1 MSAMFGTLACFS
13 ADHRPINLPASDSGL
28 MTMTDHSLNPTHD
41 SLVSPSVTRLPWA
54 ALLALAMAVFLTILT
69 EALPAGLLPLMSSDL
84 QVSPTLVGQLITV
97 YAVGSLLA
105 AIPLT
110 ALTRNWRR
118 RPLLLIAIGGFAVV
132 NSVTAFSTDYGL
144 TLVSR
149 FFAGVFAGLLWSLLA
164 GYASRLVPEPLRGRA
179 IAVAMVGTPL
189 ALSIGIPAGTLL
201 GSAIGWRWAFA
212 IMSLLSL
219 LLVVWAR
226 LSLADFP
233 GQSSQQRLSIRQVL
247 VLPGIRPV
255 LLTTLMFVLAHNIL
269 HTYIAPLLEP
279 AGLSGHIDRVLLAF
293 GVAALAGIWLVGV
306 LIDRWL
312 RELVL
317 ISIVLFMLTALA
329 WAING
334 ENGQLI
340 YLYVMVW
347 GVAFG
352 GAATLFQTASAITGG
367 AAADVSQSM
376 IVTVWNLGIAA
387 GGIVGGLLL
396 QELGVQS
403 FNGVVGLLLIVAL
416 LISAS
421 AHRAGFPSSKRP

>member
-1 MSAMFGTLACFS
+1 
-13 ADHRPINLPASDSGL
+13 
-28 MTMTDHSLNPTHD
+28 MTDNSLDFTDDTPTLQA
-41 SLVSPSVTRLPWA
+41 STRLPWI
-54 ALLALAMAVFLTILT
+54 ALLALAMAGFLTILT
-69 EALPAGLLPLMSSDL
+69 EALPAGLLPLMSNDL
-84 QVSPTLVGQLITV
+84 QVSPALVGQLITL
-97 YAVGSLLA
+97 YALGSLLS

-132 NSVTAFSTDYGL
+132 NSITALSTDYGL

-164 GYASRLVPEPLRGRA
+164 GYASRLVPEHLRGRA

-201 GSAIGWRWAFA
+201 GSAIGWRWTFA
-212 IMSLLSL
+212 IMSVLSL
-219 LLVVWAR
+219 LLVIWAR

-233 GQSSQQRLSIRQVL
+233 GQNQQQRLSIRQVF

-255 LLTTLMFVLAHNIL
+255 LCTTLAFVLAHNIL
-269 HTYIAPLLEP
+269 YTYIAPLLEP
-279 AGLSGHIDRVLLAF
+279 TGLSGQVDRVLLAF

-317 ISIVLFMLTALA
+317 LSILLFMFTALA
-329 WAING
+329 WAMNG
-334 ENGQLI
+334 DNSQLI
-340 YLYVMVW
+340 YLYVILW

-376 IVTVWNLGIAA
+376 IVTVWNLGIA
-387 GGIVGGLLL
+387 GGGLAGGLLL
-396 QELGVQS
+396 ESFGAQS
-403 FNGVVGLLLIVAL
+403 FTWLVCLLLIAAL

-421 AHRAGFPSSKRP
+421 AHRAGFPSGKYR

>member
-1 MSAMFGTLACFS
+1 
-13 ADHRPINLPASDSGL
+13 
-28 MTMTDHSLNPTHD
+28 MTDNTLNLID
-41 SLVSPSVTRLPWA
+41 KSDAERLPWT
-54 ALLALAMAVFLTILT
+54 ALLALAMAGFLTILT
-69 EALPAGLLPLMSSDL
+69 EALPAGLLPLMSADL

-132 NSVTAFSTDYGL
+132 NSITAFSNDYGV

-164 GYASRLVPEPLRGRA
+164 GYASRLVPEHLRGRA

-201 GSAIGWRWAFA
+201 GSVIGWRWAFG

-219 LLVVWAR
+219 GLVIWAR

-233 GQSSQQRLSIRQVL
+233 GQTQQQRLSIRQVF

-255 LLTTLMFVLAHNIL
+255 LLTTLMFVLAHNVL
-269 HTYIAPLLEP
+269 YTYIAPLLEP
-279 AGLSGHIDRVLLAF
+279 AGLSEQIDRVLLAF
-293 GVAALAGIWLVGV
+293 GVAALGGIWLVGV

-317 ISIVLFMLTALA
+317 ISIALFLLTAFA

-334 ENGQLI
+334 ESSQLI
-340 YLYVMVW
+340 YLYVIIW
-347 GVAFG
+347 GLAFG
-352 GAATLFQTASAITGG
+352 GAATLFQTASAISGG

-376 IVTVWNLGIAA
+376 IVTVWNLGIAG
-387 GGIVGGLLL
+387 GGIAGGLLL
-396 QELGVQS
+396 QSVGVQS
-403 FNGVVGLLLIVAL
+403 FNWLVCLLLIGAL
-416 LISAS
+416 IVSAS
-421 AHRAGFPSSKRP
+421 ANRAGFPSSRQT

>member
-1 MSAMFGTLACFS
+1 
-13 ADHRPINLPASDSGL
+13 
-28 MTMTDHSLNPTHD
+28 MTDNTLNLID
-41 SLVSPSVTRLPWA
+41 KSDAERLPWT
-54 ALLALAMAVFLTILT
+54 ALLALAMAGFLTILT
-69 EALPAGLLPLMSSDL
+69 EALPAGLLPLMSADL
-84 QVSPTLVGQLITV
+84 KVSPTLVGQLITV

-132 NSVTAFSTDYGL
+132 NSITALSDDYGV

-164 GYASRLVPEPLRGRA
+164 GYASRLVPEHLRGRA

-201 GSAIGWRWAFA
+201 GSVIGWRWAFG

-219 LLVVWAR
+219 GLVIWAR

-233 GQSSQQRLSIRQVL
+233 GQTQQQRLSIRQVF

-255 LLTTLMFVLAHNIL
+255 LLTTLMFVLAHNVL
-269 HTYIAPLLEP
+269 YTYIAPLLEP
-279 AGLSGHIDRVLLAF
+279 AGLSEQIDRVLLAF
-293 GVAALAGIWLVGV
+293 GVAALGGIWLVGV

-317 ISIVLFMLTALA
+317 ISIALFLLTAFA

-334 ENGQLI
+334 ENSQLI
-340 YLYVMVW
+340 YLYVIIW
-347 GVAFG
+347 GLAFG

-376 IVTVWNLGIAA
+376 IVTVWNLGIA
-387 GGIVGGLLL
+387 GGGLAGGLLL
-396 QELGVQS
+396 QSIGVQS
-403 FNGVVGLLLIVAL
+403 FNWLVCLL
-416 LISAS
+416 LISALIVS
-421 AHRAGFPSSKRP
+421 ASANRAGFPSSRQT

>member
-1 MSAMFGTLACFS
+1 
-13 ADHRPINLPASDSGL
+13 
-28 MTMTDHSLNPTHD
+28 MTDSTLNLLD
-41 SLVSPSVTRLPWA
+41 KSPAERLPWT
-54 ALLALAMAVFLTILT
+54 ALLALAMAGFLTILT
-69 EALPAGLLPLMSSDL
+69 EALPAGLLPLMSADL

-118 RPLLLIAIGGFAVV
+118 RPLLLIAIAGFAVV
-132 NSVTAFSTDYGL
+132 NSITAFSSDYGV

-164 GYASRLVPEPLRGRA
+164 GYASRLVPEHLRGRA

-201 GSAIGWRWAFA
+201 GSVIGWRWAFG

-219 LLVVWAR
+219 GLVLWAR

-233 GQSSQQRLSIRQVL
+233 GQTQQQRLSIRQVF

-255 LLTTLMFVLAHNIL
+255 LLTTLMFVLAHNVL
-269 HTYIAPLLEP
+269 YTYIAPLLEP
-279 AGLSGHIDRVLLAF
+279 AALSEQIDRVLLAF
-293 GVAALAGIWLVGV
+293 GVAALGGIWLVGV

-317 ISIVLFMLTALA
+317 ISIALFLLTAFA

-334 ENGQLI
+334 ESSQLI
-340 YLYVMVW
+340 YLYVIIW
-347 GVAFG
+347 GLAFG
-352 GAATLFQTASAITGG
+352 GAATLFQIASAITGG

-376 IVTVWNLGIAA
+376 IVTVWNLGIAG
-387 GGIVGGLLL
+387 GGIAGGLLL
-396 QELGVQS
+396 QSVGVQS
-403 FNGVVGLLLIVAL
+403 FNWLVCLLLIGAL
-416 LISAS
+416 IVSAS
-421 AHRAGFPSSKRP
+421 ANRAGFPSSRQT

>member
-1 MSAMFGTLACFS
+1 
-13 ADHRPINLPASDSGL
+13 
-28 MTMTDHSLNPTHD
+28 MTDNTLNLID
-41 SLVSPSVTRLPWA
+41 KSDAERLPWT
-54 ALLALAMAVFLTILT
+54 ALLALAMAGFLTILT
-69 EALPAGLLPLMSSDL
+69 EALPAGLLPLMSADL
-84 QVSPTLVGQLITV
+84 KVSPTLVGQLITV

-132 NSVTAFSTDYGL
+132 NSITALSDDYGV

-164 GYASRLVPEPLRGRA
+164 GYASRLVPEHLRGRA

-201 GSAIGWRWAFA
+201 GSVIGWRWAFG

-219 LLVVWAR
+219 GLVIWAR

-233 GQSSQQRLSIRQVL
+233 GQTQQQRLSIRQVF

-255 LLTTLMFVLAHNIL
+255 LLTTLMFVLAHNVL
-269 HTYIAPLLEP
+269 YTYIALLLEP
-279 AGLSGHIDRVLLAF
+279 AALSEQIDRVLLAF
-293 GVAALAGIWLVGV
+293 GVAALGGIWLVGV

-317 ISIVLFMLTALA
+317 ISIALFLLTAFA

-334 ENGQLI
+334 ESSQLI
-340 YLYVMVW
+340 YLYVIIW
-347 GVAFG
+347 GLAFG

-376 IVTVWNLGIAA
+376 IVTVWNLGIAG
-387 GGIVGGLLL
+387 GGIAGGLLL
-396 QELGVQS
+396 QSVGVQS
-403 FNGVVGLLLIVAL
+403 FNWLVCLLLIGAL
-416 LISAS
+416 IVSAS
-421 AHRAGFPSSKRP
+421 ANRAGFPSSRQT

>member
-1 MSAMFGTLACFS
+1 
-13 ADHRPINLPASDSGL
+13 
-28 MTMTDHSLNPTHD
+28 MTDNSLDFTDDTPT
-41 SLVSPSVTRLPWA
+41 SQASTPLPWI
-54 ALLALAMAVFLTILT
+54 ALLALAMAGFLTILT
-69 EALPAGLLPLMSSDL
+69 EALPAGLLPLMSNDL
-84 QVSPTLVGQLITV
+84 QVSPALVGQLITL
-97 YAVGSLLA
+97 YALGSLLS

-132 NSVTAFSTDYGL
+132 NSITALSTDYGL

-164 GYASRLVPEPLRGRA
+164 GYASRLVPEHLRGRA

-201 GSAIGWRWAFA
+201 GSAIGWRWTFA
-212 IMSLLSL
+212 IMSVLSL
-219 LLVVWAR
+219 LLVIWAR

-233 GQSSQQRLSIRQVL
+233 GQNQQQRLSIRQVF

-255 LLTTLMFVLAHNIL
+255 LFTTLAFVLAHNIL
-269 HTYIAPLLEP
+269 YTYIAPLLEP
-279 AGLSGHIDRVLLAF
+279 TGLSGQVDRVLLAF

-317 ISIVLFMLTALA
+317 LSILLFMFTALA
-329 WAING
+329 WAMNG
-334 ENGQLI
+334 DNSQLI
-340 YLYVMVW
+340 YLYVILW

-376 IVTVWNLGIAA
+376 IVTVWNLGIA
-387 GGIVGGLLL
+387 GGGLAGGLLL
-396 QELGVQS
+396 ESFGAQS
-403 FNGVVGLLLIVAL
+403 FTWLVCLLLIAAL

-421 AHRAGFPSSKRP
+421 AHRAGFPSGKYR

>member
-1 MSAMFGTLACFS
+1 
-13 ADHRPINLPASDSGL
+13 
-28 MTMTDHSLNPTHD
+28 MTDKTLDLIERSTAE
-41 SLVSPSVTRLPWA
+41 RLPWT
-54 ALLALAMAVFLTILT
+54 ALLALAMAGFLTILT
-69 EALPAGLLPLMSSDL
+69 EALPAGLLPLMSADL
-84 QVSPTLVGQLITV
+84 HVSPTLVGQLITV

-132 NSVTAFSTDYGL
+132 NSITALSDDYGL
-144 TLVSR
+144 TLGSR

-164 GYASRLVPEPLRGRA
+164 GYASRLVPEHLRGRA

-201 GSAIGWRWAFA
+201 GSVIGWRWAFA
-212 IMSLLSL
+212 IMSVLSL
-219 LLVVWAR
+219 ILVIWAR

-233 GQSSQQRLSIRQVL
+233 GQTQQQRLSIRQVF

-255 LLTTLMFVLAHNIL
+255 LFTTLTFVLAHNIL
-269 HTYIAPLLEP
+269 YTYIAPLLEP
-279 AGLSGHIDRVLLAF
+279 AGLSGQIDRVLLAF
-293 GVAALAGIWLVGV
+293 GVAALGGIWMVGV

-317 ISIVLFMLTALA
+317 SSIALFLLTSIA
-329 WAING
+329 WAISG
-334 ENGQLI
+334 ESSQLI
-340 YLYVMVW
+340 YLYVIVW

-376 IVTVWNLGIAA
+376 IVTVWNLGIA
-387 GGIVGGLLL
+387 GGGLAGGLLL
-396 QELGVQS
+396 QSFGVQS
-403 FNGVVGLLLIVAL
+403 FNWLVCLLLIGAL

-421 AHRAGFPSSKRP
+421 THRAGFPSSRQN

>member
-1 MSAMFGTLACFS
+1 
-13 ADHRPINLPASDSGL
+13 
-28 MTMTDHSLNPTHD
+28 MTENSLGFTDRSHTD
-41 SLVSPSVTRLPWA
+41 RLPWT
-54 ALLALAMAVFLTILT
+54 ALLALAMAGFLTILT

-97 YAVGSLLA
+97 YALGSLLA

-110 ALTRNWRR
+110 ALTRNCRR

-132 NSVTAFSTDYGL
+132 NSITAFSSDYGL

-164 GYASRLVPEPLRGRA
+164 GYASRLVPEHLRGRA

-201 GSAIGWRWAFA
+201 GSAIGWRWAFG
-212 IMSLLSL
+212 IMSVLSL
-219 LLVVWAR
+219 VLVLWAR

-233 GQSSQQRLSIRQVL
+233 GQTQQQRLSIRQVF

-255 LLTTLMFVLAHNIL
+255 LLTTLTFVLAHNIL
-269 HTYIAPLLEP
+269 YTYIAPLLEP
-279 AGLSGHIDRVLLAF
+279 AGLANEIDRVLLAF
-293 GVAALAGIWLVGV
+293 GIAALGGIWLVGA
-306 LIDRWL
+306 LIDHWL

-317 ISIVLFMLTALA
+317 ISITLFLLTSVA
-329 WAING
+329 WALNG
-334 ENGQLI
+334 ASSPLI
-340 YLYVMVW
+340 YLYVLVW
-347 GVAFG
+347 GAAFG

-376 IVTVWNLGIAA
+376 IVTVWNVGIA
-387 GGIVGGLLL
+387 GGGLAGGLLL
-396 QELGVQS
+396 QSFGVQS
-403 FNGVVGLLLIVAL
+403 FNWLVCLLLIGAL

-421 AHRAGFPSSKRP
+421 ARRAGFPAGKYR

>member
-1 MSAMFGTLACFS
+1 
-13 ADHRPINLPASDSGL
+13 
-28 MTMTDHSLNPTHD
+28 MTDNSLDLTGK
-41 SLVSPSVTRLPWA
+41 SERLPLT
-54 ALLALAMAVFLTILT
+54 ALLALAMAGFLTILT
-69 EALPAGLLPLMSSDL
+69 EALPAGLLPLMSADL
-84 QVSPTLVGQLITV
+84 NVSPTLVGQLVTV
-97 YAVGSLLA
+97 YALGSLLA

-132 NSVTAFSTDYGL
+132 NSITAFSADYSL

-164 GYASRLVPEPLRGRA
+164 GYASRLVPEHLRGRA

-201 GSAIGWRWAFA
+201 GSAVGWRWTFA
-212 IMSLLSL
+212 IMSVLSL
-219 LLVVWAR
+219 ILVLWAR
-226 LSLADFP
+226 LSLKDFP
-233 GQSSQQRLSIRQVL
+233 GQNQQQRMSIRQVF

-255 LLTTLMFVLAHNIL
+255 LLTTLIFVLAHNIL
-269 HTYIAPLLEP
+269 YTYIAPLLEP
-279 AGLSGHIDRVLLAF
+279 AGLTGQIDRVLLAF
-293 GVAALAGIWLVGV
+293 GVAALVGIWLVGM

-317 ISIVLFMLTALA
+317 ISIALFIVTALA

-334 ENGQLI
+334 ENSQLI
-340 YLYVMVW
+340 YLYVAVW

-376 IVTVWNLGIAA
+376 IVTVWNLGIA
-387 GGIVGGLLL
+387 GGGLVGGLLL
-396 QELGVQS
+396 QDFGVQS
-403 FNGVVGLLLIVAL
+403 FNGVVCALLIAAL
-416 LISAS
+416 MISAS
-421 AHRAGFPSSKRP
+421 AHRAGFPSRHVTAAIKPAR

>member
-1 MSAMFGTLACFS
+1 MA
-13 ADHRPINLPASDSGL
+13 
-28 MTMTDHSLNPTHD
+28 MTDKTLDLIERSTAE
-41 SLVSPSVTRLPWA
+41 RLPWT
-54 ALLALAMAVFLTILT
+54 ALLALAMAGFLTILT
-69 EALPAGLLPLMSSDL
+69 EALPAGLLPLMSADL
-84 QVSPTLVGQLITV
+84 HVSPTLVGQLITV

-132 NSVTAFSTDYGL
+132 NSITALSDDYGL
-144 TLVSR
+144 TLGSR

-164 GYASRLVPEPLRGRA
+164 GYASRLVPEHLRGRA

-201 GSAIGWRWAFA
+201 GSVIGWRWAFA
-212 IMSLLSL
+212 IMSVLSL
-219 LLVVWAR
+219 ILVIWAR

-233 GQSSQQRLSIRQVL
+233 GQTQQQRLSIRQVF

-255 LLTTLMFVLAHNIL
+255 LFTTLTFVLAHNIL
-269 HTYIAPLLEP
+269 YTYIAPLLEP
-279 AGLSGHIDRVLLAF
+279 AGLSGQIDRVLLAF
-293 GVAALAGIWLVGV
+293 GVAALGGIWMVGV

-317 ISIVLFMLTALA
+317 SSIALFLLTSIA
-329 WAING
+329 WAISG
-334 ENGQLI
+334 ESSQLI
-340 YLYVMVW
+340 YLYVIVW

-376 IVTVWNLGIAA
+376 IVTVWNLGIA
-387 GGIVGGLLL
+387 GGGLAGGLLL
-396 QELGVQS
+396 QSFGVQS
-403 FNGVVGLLLIVAL
+403 FNWLVCLLLIGAL

-421 AHRAGFPSSKRP
+421 THRAGFPSSRQN

>member
-1 MSAMFGTLACFS
+1 
-13 ADHRPINLPASDSGL
+13 
-28 MTMTDHSLNPTHD
+28 MTDNTLNLID
-41 SLVSPSVTRLPWA
+41 KSDAERLPWT
-54 ALLALAMAVFLTILT
+54 ALLALAMAGFLTILT
-69 EALPAGLLPLMSSDL
+69 EALPAGLLPLMSADL
-84 QVSPTLVGQLITV
+84 KVSPTLVGQLITV

-132 NSVTAFSTDYGL
+132 NSITALSDDYGV

-164 GYASRLVPEPLRGRA
+164 GYASRLVPEHLRGRA

-201 GSAIGWRWAFA
+201 GSVIGWRWAFG

-219 LLVVWAR
+219 GLVIWAR

-233 GQSSQQRLSIRQVL
+233 GQTQQQRLSIRQVF

-255 LLTTLMFVLAHNIL
+255 LLTTLMFVLAHNVL
-269 HTYIAPLLEP
+269 YTYIAPLLEP
-279 AGLSGHIDRVLLAF
+279 AGLSEQIDRVLLAF
-293 GVAALAGIWLVGV
+293 GVAALGGIWLVGV

-317 ISIVLFMLTALA
+317 ISIALFLLTAFA

-334 ENGQLI
+334 ESSQLI
-340 YLYVMVW
+340 YLYVIIW
-347 GVAFG
+347 GLAFG
-352 GAATLFQTASAITGG
+352 GAATLFQTASAISGG

-376 IVTVWNLGIAA
+376 IVTVWNLGIAG
-387 GGIVGGLLL
+387 GGIAGGLLL
-396 QELGVQS
+396 QSVGVQS
-403 FNGVVGLLLIVAL
+403 FNWLVCLLLIGAL
-416 LISAS
+416 IVSAS
-421 AHRAGFPSSKRP
+421 ANRAGFPSSRQT

>member
-1 MSAMFGTLACFS
+1 MTEKTLGF
-13 ADHRPINLPASDSGL
+13 
-28 MTMTDHSLNPTHD
+28 TDRSHTD
-41 SLVSPSVTRLPWA
+41 RLPWT
-54 ALLALAMAVFLTILT
+54 ALLALAMAGFLTILT

-97 YAVGSLLA
+97 YALGSLLA

-132 NSVTAFSTDYGL
+132 NSITAFSSDYAL

-164 GYASRLVPEPLRGRA
+164 GYASRLVPEHLRGRA

-201 GSAIGWRWAFA
+201 GSAIGWRWAFG
-212 IMSLLSL
+212 IMSVLSL
-219 LLVVWAR
+219 VLVLWAR
-226 LSLADFP
+226 LTLADFP
-233 GQSSQQRLSIRQVL
+233 GQTQQQHLSIRQVF

-255 LLTTLMFVLAHNIL
+255 LLTTLTFVLAHNIL
-269 HTYIAPLLEP
+269 YTYIAPLLEP
-279 AGLSGHIDRVLLAF
+279 AGLANEIDRVLLAF
-293 GVAALAGIWLVGV
+293 GVAALGGIWLIGA

-317 ISIVLFMLTALA
+317 ISIALFLLTSFA

-334 ENGQLI
+334 ASSQLI
-340 YLYVMVW
+340 YLYVIVW
-347 GVAFG
+347 GAAFG
-352 GAATLFQTASAITGG
+352 GAATLFQTASANTGG

-376 IVTVWNLGIAA
+376 IVTVWNLGIA
-387 GGIVGGLLL
+387 GGGLAGGLLL
-396 QELGVQS
+396 QSFGVQS
-403 FNGVVGLLLIVAL
+403 FNWLVCLLLSGAL

-421 AHRAGFPSSKRP
+421 ARRAGFPVSKYR

>member
-1 MSAMFGTLACFS
+1 
-13 ADHRPINLPASDSGL
+13 
-28 MTMTDHSLNPTHD
+28 MTDNTLDLIDRSD
-41 SLVSPSVTRLPWA
+41 AERLPWA
-54 ALLALAMAVFLTILT
+54 ALLALAMAGFLTILT
-69 EALPAGLLPLMSSDL
+69 EALPAGLLPLMSADL
-84 QVSPTLVGQLITV
+84 KVSPTLVGQLITV

-132 NSVTAFSTDYGL
+132 NSITALSDDYGV

-164 GYASRLVPEPLRGRA
+164 GYASRLVPEHLRGRA

-201 GSAIGWRWAFA
+201 GSVIGWRWAFG

-219 LLVVWAR
+219 GLVIWAR

-233 GQSSQQRLSIRQVL
+233 GQTQQQRLSIRQVF

-255 LLTTLMFVLAHNIL
+255 LLTTLMFVLAHNVL
-269 HTYIAPLLEP
+269 YTYIAPLLEP
-279 AGLSGHIDRVLLAF
+279 AGLSEQIDRVLLAF
-293 GVAALAGIWLVGV
+293 GVAALGGIWLVGV

-317 ISIVLFMLTALA
+317 ISIALFLLTAFA

-334 ENGQLI
+334 ENSQLI
-340 YLYVMVW
+340 YLYVIIW
-347 GVAFG
+347 GLAFG

-376 IVTVWNLGIAA
+376 IVTVWNLGIA
-387 GGIVGGLLL
+387 GGGLAGGLLL
-396 QELGVQS
+396 QSIGVQS
-403 FNGVVGLLLIVAL
+403 FNWLVYLL
-416 LISAS
+416 LISALIVS
-421 AHRAGFPSSKRP
+421 ASANRAGFPSSRQT

>member
-1 MSAMFGTLACFS
+1 
-13 ADHRPINLPASDSGL
+13 
-28 MTMTDHSLNPTHD
+28 MTDNTLNLID
-41 SLVSPSVTRLPWA
+41 KSDAERLPWT
-54 ALLALAMAVFLTILT
+54 ALLALAMAGFLTILT
-69 EALPAGLLPLMSSDL
+69 EALPAGLLPLMSADL
-84 QVSPTLVGQLITV
+84 KVSPTLVGQLITV

-132 NSVTAFSTDYGL
+132 NSITALSDDYGV

-164 GYASRLVPEPLRGRA
+164 GYASRLVPEHLRGRA

-201 GSAIGWRWAFA
+201 GSVIGWRWAFG

-219 LLVVWAR
+219 GLVIWAR

-233 GQSSQQRLSIRQVL
+233 GQTQQQRLSIRQVF

-255 LLTTLMFVLAHNIL
+255 LLTTLMFVLAHNVL
-269 HTYIAPLLEP
+269 YTYIAPLLEP
-279 AGLSGHIDRVLLAF
+279 AGLSEQIDRVLLAF
-293 GVAALAGIWLVGV
+293 GVAALGGIWLVGV

-317 ISIVLFMLTALA
+317 ISIALFLLTAFA

-334 ENGQLI
+334 ENSQLI
-340 YLYVMVW
+340 YLYVIIW
-347 GVAFG
+347 GLAFG

-376 IVTVWNLGIAA
+376 IVTVWNLGIA
-387 GGIVGGLLL
+387 GGGLAGGLLL
-396 QELGVQS
+396 QSIGVQS
-403 FNGVVGLLLIVAL
+403 FNWLVCLL
-416 LISAS
+416 LISALIVS
-421 AHRAGFPSSKRP
+421 ASANRAGFPSPRQA

>member
-1 MSAMFGTLACFS
+1 
-13 ADHRPINLPASDSGL
+13 
-28 MTMTDHSLNPTHD
+28 MTDNTLNLID
-41 SLVSPSVTRLPWA
+41 KSDAERLPWT
-54 ALLALAMAVFLTILT
+54 ALLALAMAGFLTILT
-69 EALPAGLLPLMSSDL
+69 EALPAGLLPLMSADL
-84 QVSPTLVGQLITV
+84 KVSPTLVGQLITV

-132 NSVTAFSTDYGL
+132 NSITALSDDYGV

-164 GYASRLVPEPLRGRA
+164 GYASRLVPEHLRGRA

-201 GSAIGWRWAFA
+201 GSVIGWRWAFG

-219 LLVVWAR
+219 GLVIWAR

-233 GQSSQQRLSIRQVL
+233 GQTQQQRLSIRQVF

-255 LLTTLMFVLAHNIL
+255 LLTTLMFVLAHNVL
-269 HTYIAPLLEP
+269 YTYIAPLLEP
-279 AGLSGHIDRVLLAF
+279 AGLSEQIDRVLLAF
-293 GVAALAGIWLVGV
+293 GGAALGGIWLVGV

-317 ISIVLFMLTALA
+317 ISIALFLLTAFA

-334 ENGQLI
+334 ESSQLI
-340 YLYVMVW
+340 YLYVIIW
-347 GVAFG
+347 GLAFG

-376 IVTVWNLGIAA
+376 IVTVWNLGIAG
-387 GGIVGGLLL
+387 GGIAGGLLL
-396 QELGVQS
+396 QSVGVQS
-403 FNGVVGLLLIVAL
+403 FNWLVCLL
-416 LISAS
+416 LISALIVS
-421 AHRAGFPSSKRP
+421 ASANRAGFPSSRQT

>member
-1 MSAMFGTLACFS
+1 
-13 ADHRPINLPASDSGL
+13 
-28 MTMTDHSLNPTHD
+28 MTDNSLDFADASQTT
-41 SLVSPSVTRLPWA
+41 TRLPWV
-54 ALLALAMAVFLTILT
+54 ALLALAMAGFLTILT
-69 EALPAGLLPLMSSDL
+69 EALPAGLLPLMSADL
-84 QVSPTLVGQLITV
+84 QVSPTWVGQLITV

-110 ALTRNWRR
+110 ALTRSWRR

-132 NSVTAFSTDYGL
+132 NSITAFSSDYGL

-164 GYASRLVPEPLRGRA
+164 GYASRLVPEHLRGRA

-201 GSAIGWRWAFA
+201 GSVIGWRWAFA
-212 IMSLLSL
+212 IMSALSL
-219 LLVVWAR
+219 ILVICAR

-233 GQSSQQRLSIRQVL
+233 GQNQQQRLSIRQVF

-255 LLTTLMFVLAHNIL
+255 LFTTLTFVLAHNIL
-269 HTYIAPLLEP
+269 YTYIAPLLEP
-279 AGLSGHIDRVLLAF
+279 AGLSGQIDRVLLAF
-293 GVAALAGIWLVGV
+293 GVAALGGIWLVGV

-317 ISIVLFMLTALA
+317 ISIALFLFTAIA

-334 ENGQLI
+334 DNSQLI
-340 YLYVMVW
+340 YLYVIVW
-347 GVAFG
+347 GMAFG

-376 IVTVWNLGIAA
+376 IVTVWNLGIA
-387 GGIVGGLLL
+387 GGGLAGGLLL
-396 QELGVQS
+396 QSFGVES
-403 FNGVVGLLLIVAL
+403 FNWLVCLLLIGAL
-416 LISAS
+416 LISAG
-421 AHRAGFPSSKRP
+421 ADRAGFPATKRS

>member
-1 MSAMFGTLACFS
+1 
-13 ADHRPINLPASDSGL
+13 
-28 MTMTDHSLNPTHD
+28 MTDNSLDFADASQTT
-41 SLVSPSVTRLPWA
+41 TRLPWV
-54 ALLALAMAVFLTILT
+54 ALLALAMAGFLTILT
-69 EALPAGLLPLMSSDL
+69 EALPAGLLPLMSADL
-84 QVSPTLVGQLITV
+84 QVSPTWVGQLITV

-110 ALTRNWRR
+110 ALTRSWRR

-132 NSVTAFSTDYGL
+132 NSITAFSSDYGL

-164 GYASRLVPEPLRGRA
+164 GYASRLVPEHLRGRA

-201 GSAIGWRWAFA
+201 GSVIGWRWAFA
-212 IMSLLSL
+212 IMSALSL
-219 LLVVWAR
+219 ILVICAR

-233 GQSSQQRLSIRQVL
+233 GQNQQQRLSIRQVF

-255 LLTTLMFVLAHNIL
+255 LFTTLTFVLAHNIL
-269 HTYIAPLLEP
+269 YTYIAPLLEP
-279 AGLSGHIDRVLLAF
+279 AGLSGQIDRVLLAF
-293 GVAALAGIWLVGV
+293 GVAALGGIWLVGV

-317 ISIVLFMLTALA
+317 ISIALFLFTAIA

-334 ENGQLI
+334 DNSQLT
-340 YLYVMVW
+340 YLYVIVW
-347 GVAFG
+347 GIAFG

-376 IVTVWNLGIAA
+376 IVTVWNLGIA
-387 GGIVGGLLL
+387 GGGLAGGLLL
-396 QELGVQS
+396 QSFGVES
-403 FNGVVGLLLIVAL
+403 FNWLVCLLLIGAL
-416 LISAS
+416 LISAG
-421 AHRAGFPSSKRP
+421 AHRAGFPATKRS

>member
-1 MSAMFGTLACFS
+1 MA
-13 ADHRPINLPASDSGL
+13 
-28 MTMTDHSLNPTHD
+28 MTDNSLD
-41 SLVSPSVTRLPWA
+41 FADASPATARLPWV
-54 ALLALAMAVFLTILT
+54 ALLALAMAGFLTILT
-69 EALPAGLLPLMSSDL
+69 EALPAGLLPLMSADL
-84 QVSPTLVGQLITV
+84 QVSPTWVGQLITV

-110 ALTRNWRR
+110 ALTRNWGR

-132 NSVTAFSTDYGL
+132 NSITAFSSDYGL

-164 GYASRLVPEPLRGRA
+164 GYASRLVPEHLRGRA

-201 GSAIGWRWAFA
+201 GSVIGWRWAFA
-212 IMSLLSL
+212 IMSVLSL
-219 LLVVWAR
+219 ILVIWAR

-233 GQSSQQRLSIRQVL
+233 GQNQQQRLSIRQVF

-255 LLTTLMFVLAHNIL
+255 LFTTLTFVLAHNIL
-269 HTYIAPLLEP
+269 YTYIAPLLEP
-279 AGLSGHIDRVLLAF
+279 AGLSGQIDRVLLAF
-293 GVAALAGIWLVGV
+293 GVAALGGIWLVGV

-317 ISIVLFMLTALA
+317 ISIALFLFTAIA

-334 ENGQLI
+334 ANTQLL
-340 YLYVMVW
+340 YLYVIVW
-347 GVAFG
+347 GMAFG

-376 IVTVWNLGIAA
+376 IVTVWNLGIA
-387 GGIVGGLLL
+387 GGGLAGGLLL
-396 QELGVQS
+396 QSFGVES
-403 FNGVVGLLLIVAL
+403 FTWLVCLLLIGAL
-416 LISAS
+416 LISAG
-421 AHRAGFPSSKRP
+421 AHRAGFPAIKRS

>member
-1 MSAMFGTLACFS
+1 
-13 ADHRPINLPASDSGL
+13 
-28 MTMTDHSLNPTHD
+28 MTDNSLDFADASQTT
-41 SLVSPSVTRLPWA
+41 TRLPWV
-54 ALLALAMAVFLTILT
+54 ALLALAMAGFLTILT
-69 EALPAGLLPLMSSDL
+69 EALPAGLLPLMSADL
-84 QVSPTLVGQLITV
+84 QVSPTWVGQLITV

-110 ALTRNWRR
+110 ALTRSWRR

-132 NSVTAFSTDYGL
+132 NSITAFSSDYGL

-164 GYASRLVPEPLRGRA
+164 GYASRLVPEHLRGRA

-201 GSAIGWRWAFA
+201 GSVIGWRWAFA
-212 IMSLLSL
+212 IMSALSL
-219 LLVVWAR
+219 ILVICAR

-233 GQSSQQRLSIRQVL
+233 GQNQQQRLSIRQVF

-255 LLTTLMFVLAHNIL
+255 LFTTLTFVLAHNIL
-269 HTYIAPLLEP
+269 YTYIAPLLEP
-279 AGLSGHIDRVLLAF
+279 AGLSGQIDRVLLAF
-293 GVAALAGIWLVGV
+293 GVAALGGIWLVGV

-317 ISIVLFMLTALA
+317 ISIALFLFTAIA

-334 ENGQLI
+334 ENSQLT
-340 YLYVMVW
+340 YLYVIVW
-347 GVAFG
+347 GMAFG

-376 IVTVWNLGIAA
+376 IVTVWNLGIA
-387 GGIVGGLLL
+387 GGGLAGGLLL
-396 QELGVQS
+396 QSFGVES
-403 FNGVVGLLLIVAL
+403 FNWLVCLLLIGAL
-416 LISAS
+416 LISAG
-421 AHRAGFPSSKRP
+421 AHRAGFPATKRS

>member
-1 MSAMFGTLACFS
+1 
-13 ADHRPINLPASDSGL
+13 
-28 MTMTDHSLNPTHD
+28 MTDNTLNLID
-41 SLVSPSVTRLPWA
+41 KSDAERLPWT
-54 ALLALAMAVFLTILT
+54 ALLALAMAGFLTILT
-69 EALPAGLLPLMSSDL
+69 EALPAGLLPLMSADL
-84 QVSPTLVGQLITV
+84 KVSPTLVGQLITV

-118 RPLLLIAIGGFAVV
+118 RPLLLIAIGGFALV
-132 NSVTAFSTDYGL
+132 NSITALSDDYGV

-164 GYASRLVPEPLRGRA
+164 GYASRLVPEHLRGRA

-201 GSAIGWRWAFA
+201 GSVIGWRWAFG

-219 LLVVWAR
+219 GLVIWAR

-233 GQSSQQRLSIRQVL
+233 GQTQQQRLSIRQVF

-255 LLTTLMFVLAHNIL
+255 LLTTLMFVLAHNVL
-269 HTYIAPLLEP
+269 YTYIAPLLEP
-279 AGLSGHIDRVLLAF
+279 AGLSEQIDRVLLAF
-293 GVAALAGIWLVGV
+293 GVAALGGIWLVGV

-317 ISIVLFMLTALA
+317 ISIALFLLTSFA

-334 ENGQLI
+334 ESSQLI
-340 YLYVMVW
+340 YLYVIIW
-347 GVAFG
+347 GLAFG

-376 IVTVWNLGIAA
+376 IVTVWNLGIA
-387 GGIVGGLLL
+387 GGGLAGGLLL
-396 QELGVQS
+396 QSIGVQS
-403 FNGVVGLLLIVAL
+403 FNWLVCLL
-416 LISAS
+416 LISALIVS
-421 AHRAGFPSSKRP
+421 ASANRAGFPSSRQT

>member
-1 MSAMFGTLACFS
+1 
-13 ADHRPINLPASDSGL
+13 
-28 MTMTDHSLNPTHD
+28 MTDNSLDFADASQTT
-41 SLVSPSVTRLPWA
+41 TRLPWV
-54 ALLALAMAVFLTILT
+54 ALLALAMAGFLTILT
-69 EALPAGLLPLMSSDL
+69 EALPAGLLPLMSADL
-84 QVSPTLVGQLITV
+84 QVSPTWVGQLITV

-110 ALTRNWRR
+110 ALTRSWRR

-132 NSVTAFSTDYGL
+132 NSITAFSSDYGL

-164 GYASRLVPEPLRGRA
+164 GYASRLVPEHLRGRA

-201 GSAIGWRWAFA
+201 GSVIGWRWAFA
-212 IMSLLSL
+212 IMSALSL
-219 LLVVWAR
+219 ILVIWAR

-233 GQSSQQRLSIRQVL
+233 GQNQQQRLSIRQVF

-255 LLTTLMFVLAHNIL
+255 LFTTLTFVLAHNIL
-269 HTYIAPLLEP
+269 YTYIAPLLEP
-279 AGLSGHIDRVLLAF
+279 AGLSGQIDRVLLAF
-293 GVAALAGIWLVGV
+293 GVAALGGIWLVGV

-317 ISIVLFMLTALA
+317 ISIALFLFTAIA

-334 ENGQLI
+334 ENIQLT
-340 YLYVMVW
+340 YLYVIVW
-347 GVAFG
+347 GMAFG

-376 IVTVWNLGIAA
+376 IVTVWNLGIA
-387 GGIVGGLLL
+387 GGGLAGGLLL
-396 QELGVQS
+396 QSFGVES
-403 FNGVVGLLLIVAL
+403 FNWLVCLLLIGAL
-416 LISAS
+416 LISAG
-421 AHRAGFPSSKRP
+421 AHRAGFPATKRS

>member
-1 MSAMFGTLACFS
+1 
-13 ADHRPINLPASDSGL
+13 
-28 MTMTDHSLNPTHD
+28 MTDSTLNLLD
-41 SLVSPSVTRLPWA
+41 KSPAERLPWT
-54 ALLALAMAVFLTILT
+54 ALLALAMAGFLTILT
-69 EALPAGLLPLMSSDL
+69 EALPAGLLPLMSADL

-110 ALTRNWRR
+110 AMTRNWRR
-118 RPLLLIAIGGFAVV
+118 RPLLLIAIAGFAVV
-132 NSVTAFSTDYGL
+132 NSITAFSNDYGV

-164 GYASRLVPEPLRGRA
+164 GYASRLVPEHLRGRA

-201 GSAIGWRWAFA
+201 GSVIGWRWAFG
-212 IMSLLSL
+212 IMSLLSMG
-219 LLVVWAR
+219 LVIWAR

-233 GQSSQQRLSIRQVL
+233 GQTQQQRLSIPQVF

-255 LLTTLMFVLAHNIL
+255 LLTTLMFVLAHNVL
-269 HTYIAPLLEP
+269 YTYIAPLLEP
-279 AGLSGHIDRVLLAF
+279 AALSEQIDRVLLAF
-293 GVAALAGIWLVGV
+293 GVAALGGIWLVGV

-317 ISIVLFMLTALA
+317 ISIALFLLTAFA

-334 ENGQLI
+334 ESSQLI
-340 YLYVMVW
+340 YLYVIIW
-347 GVAFG
+347 GLAFG

-376 IVTVWNLGIAA
+376 IVTVWNLGIAG
-387 GGIVGGLLL
+387 GGIAGGLLL
-396 QELGVQS
+396 QSVGVQS
-403 FNGVVGLLLIVAL
+403 FNWLVCLLLIGAL
-416 LISAS
+416 IVSAS
-421 AHRAGFPSSKRP
+421 ANRAGFPSSRQT

>member
-1 MSAMFGTLACFS
+1 MA
-13 ADHRPINLPASDSGL
+13 
-28 MTMTDHSLNPTHD
+28 MTDNSLDFTDDTPT
-41 SLVSPSVTRLPWA
+41 SQASTPLPWI
-54 ALLALAMAVFLTILT
+54 ALLALAMAGFLTILT
-69 EALPAGLLPLMSSDL
+69 EALPAGLLPLMSNDL
-84 QVSPTLVGQLITV
+84 QVSPALVGQLITL
-97 YAVGSLLA
+97 YALGSLLS

-132 NSVTAFSTDYGL
+132 NSITALSTDYGL

-164 GYASRLVPEPLRGRA
+164 GYASRLVPEHLRGRA

-201 GSAIGWRWAFA
+201 GSAIGWRWTFA
-212 IMSLLSL
+212 IMSVLSL
-219 LLVVWAR
+219 LLVIWAR

-233 GQSSQQRLSIRQVL
+233 GQNQQQRLSIRQVF

-255 LLTTLMFVLAHNIL
+255 LFTTLAFVLAHNIL
-269 HTYIAPLLEP
+269 YTYIAPLLEP
-279 AGLSGHIDRVLLAF
+279 TGLSGQVDRVLLAF

-317 ISIVLFMLTALA
+317 LSILLFMFTALA
-329 WAING
+329 WAMNG
-334 ENGQLI
+334 DNSQLI
-340 YLYVMVW
+340 YLYVILW

-376 IVTVWNLGIAA
+376 IVTVWNLGIA
-387 GGIVGGLLL
+387 GGGLAGGLLL
-396 QELGVQS
+396 ESFGAQS
-403 FNGVVGLLLIVAL
+403 FTWLVCLLLIAAL

-421 AHRAGFPSSKRP
+421 AHRAGFPSGKYR

>member
-1 MSAMFGTLACFS
+1 
-13 ADHRPINLPASDSGL
+13 
-28 MTMTDHSLNPTHD
+28 MTDNTLNLID
-41 SLVSPSVTRLPWA
+41 KSDAERLPWT
-54 ALLALAMAVFLTILT
+54 ALLALAMAGFLTILT
-69 EALPAGLLPLMSSDL
+69 EALPAGLLPLMSADL
-84 QVSPTLVGQLITV
+84 KVSPTLVGQLITV

-132 NSVTAFSTDYGL
+132 NSITALSDDYGV

-164 GYASRLVPEPLRGRA
+164 GYASRLVPEHLRGRA

-201 GSAIGWRWAFA
+201 GSVIGWRWAFG

-219 LLVVWAR
+219 GLVIWAR

-233 GQSSQQRLSIRQVL
+233 GQTQQQRLSIRQVF

-255 LLTTLMFVLAHNIL
+255 LLTTLMFVLAHNVL
-269 HTYIAPLLEP
+269 YTYIAPLLEP
-279 AGLSGHIDRVLLAF
+279 AGLSEQIDRVLLAF
-293 GVAALAGIWLVGV
+293 GGAALGGIWLVGV

-317 ISIVLFMLTALA
+317 ISIALFLLTAFA

-334 ENGQLI
+334 ESSQLI
-340 YLYVMVW
+340 YLYVIIW
-347 GVAFG
+347 GLAFG
-352 GAATLFQTASAITGG
+352 GAATLFQTASAITDG

-376 IVTVWNLGIAA
+376 IVTVWNLGIAG
-387 GGIVGGLLL
+387 GGIAGGLLL
-396 QELGVQS
+396 QSVGVQS
-403 FNGVVGLLLIVAL
+403 FNWLVCLL
-416 LISAS
+416 LISALIVS
-421 AHRAGFPSSKRP
+421 ASANRAGFPSSRQT

>member
-1 MSAMFGTLACFS
+1 
-13 ADHRPINLPASDSGL
+13 
-28 MTMTDHSLNPTHD
+28 MTDNTLNLID
-41 SLVSPSVTRLPWA
+41 KSDAERLPWT
-54 ALLALAMAVFLTILT
+54 ALLALAMAGFLTILT
-69 EALPAGLLPLMSSDL
+69 EALPAGLMPLMSADL
-84 QVSPTLVGQLITV
+84 KVSPTLVGQLITV

-132 NSVTAFSTDYGL
+132 NSITALSDDYGV

-164 GYASRLVPEPLRGRA
+164 GYASRLVPEHLRGRA

-201 GSAIGWRWAFA
+201 GSVIGWRWAFG

-219 LLVVWAR
+219 GLVIWAR

-233 GQSSQQRLSIRQVL
+233 GQTQQQRLSIRQVF

-255 LLTTLMFVLAHNIL
+255 LLTTLMFVLAHNVL
-269 HTYIAPLLEP
+269 YTYIAPLLEP
-279 AGLSGHIDRVLLAF
+279 AGLSEQIDRVLLAF
-293 GVAALAGIWLVGV
+293 GVAALGGIWLVGV

-317 ISIVLFMLTALA
+317 ISIALFLLTAFA

-334 ENGQLI
+334 ESSQLI
-340 YLYVMVW
+340 YLYVIIW
-347 GVAFG
+347 GLAFG
-352 GAATLFQTASAITGG
+352 GAATLFQTASAISGG

-376 IVTVWNLGIAA
+376 IVTVWNLGIAG
-387 GGIVGGLLL
+387 GGIAGGLLL
-396 QELGVQS
+396 QSVGVQS
-403 FNGVVGLLLIVAL
+403 FNWLVCLLLIGAL
-416 LISAS
+416 IVSAS
-421 AHRAGFPSSKRP
+421 ANRAGFPSSRQT

>member
-1 MSAMFGTLACFS
+1 
-13 ADHRPINLPASDSGL
+13 
-28 MTMTDHSLNPTHD
+28 MTDSTLNLLD
-41 SLVSPSVTRLPWA
+41 KSPAERLPWT
-54 ALLALAMAVFLTILT
+54 ALLALAMAGFLTILT
-69 EALPAGLLPLMSSDL
+69 EALPAGLLPLMSADL

-132 NSVTAFSTDYGL
+132 NSITAFSNDYGV

-149 FFAGVFAGLLWSLLA
+149 FFAGFFAGLLWSLLA
-164 GYASRLVPEPLRGRA
+164 GYASRLVPEHLRGRA

-201 GSAIGWRWAFA
+201 GSVIGWRWAFG

-219 LLVVWAR
+219 GLVIWAR

-233 GQSSQQRLSIRQVL
+233 GQTQQQRLSIPQVF

-255 LLTTLMFVLAHNIL
+255 LLTTLMFVLAHNVL
-269 HTYIAPLLEP
+269 YTYIAPLLEP
-279 AGLSGHIDRVLLAF
+279 AALSEQIDRVLLAF
-293 GVAALAGIWLVGV
+293 GVAALGGIWLVGV

-317 ISIVLFMLTALA
+317 ISIALFLLTAFA

-334 ENGQLI
+334 ESSQLI
-340 YLYVMVW
+340 YLYVIIW
-347 GVAFG
+347 GLAFG

-376 IVTVWNLGIAA
+376 IVTVWNLGIAG
-387 GGIVGGLLL
+387 GGIAGGLLL
-396 QELGVQS
+396 QSVGVQS
-403 FNGVVGLLLIVAL
+403 FNWLVCLLLIGAL
-416 LISAS
+416 IVSAS
-421 AHRAGFPSSKRP
+421 ANRAGFPSSRQT